1 MNYTQKKGEKKNLFF
16 PFLKL
21 LMEFFLSFFG
31 TFVLYYRIQR
41 TILNL
46 KDLVEVVDEKFR
58 FVKNASFL
66 SLGMHGLNTI
76 MKGYSIELCK
86 GILPRNSAY
95 LTPVNYSSG

>member
-1 MNYTQKKGEKKNLFF
+1 
-16 PFLKL
+16 
-21 LMEFFLSFFG
+21 MEFFLSFFG

-46 KDLVEVVDEKFR
+46 KDLVEVVDEKYR